1 MQCIFINYDPCS
13 YMDLICNALRLLNLA
28 EIVLKLAQYIKKK
41 YCKSL
46 QLGQLSPLKK
56 LTFVVFA
63 FTAL

>member
-1 MQCIFINYDPCS
+1 
-13 YMDLICNALRLLNLA
+13 MDLICNAVRLLNLA